1 MPEKIQNTSPKTT
14 AECQKTAA
22 IELVNTTSL
31 PPVFSDTELSA
42 VATDYPL
49 SFQYLSELEEINEC
63 RAAFIISV
71 AKFYG
76 WNKDEGLRT
85 VVQGWQPSFCPLQFF
100 TVGGEGL

>member
-1 MPEKIQNTSPKTT
+1 MQNNPLKTSTATHHGGTEIQQVEKS
-14 AECQKTAA
+14 
-22 IELVNTTSL
+22 SL
-31 PPVFSDTELSA
+31 PPVFSDKELA
-42 VATDYPL
+42 AAATDYPL
-49 SFQYLSELEEINEC
+49 TFQYLSQLEAMNEN

-85 VVQGWQPSFCPLQFF
+85 VVHGWQPSFCPLQFF